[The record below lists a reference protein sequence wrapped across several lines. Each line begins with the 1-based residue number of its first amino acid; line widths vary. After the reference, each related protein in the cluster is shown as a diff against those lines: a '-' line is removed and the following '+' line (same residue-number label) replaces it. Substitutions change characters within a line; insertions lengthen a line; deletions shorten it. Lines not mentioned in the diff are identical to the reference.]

1 MACRLEVG
9 ISLLLTGNSN
19 LGKPVEDPA
28 WGGMSAAG
36 AGMGTSR
43 TAGRYY
49 EVSPLTVRSVGS
61 IDG

>member
-1 MACRLEVG
+1 M
-9 ISLLLTGNSN
+9 LLTGNSN

-28 WGGMSAAG
+28 WGGMSDAR

-43 TAGRYY
+43 TAGRYS